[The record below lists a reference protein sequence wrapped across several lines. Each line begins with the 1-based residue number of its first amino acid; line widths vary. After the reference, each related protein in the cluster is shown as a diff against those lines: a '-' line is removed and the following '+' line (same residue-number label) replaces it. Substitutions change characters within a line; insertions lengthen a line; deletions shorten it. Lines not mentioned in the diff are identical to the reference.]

1 MTFRIRVVN
10 HLASSGLTRLP
21 DDRFEV
27 GPDVTDPHAILVRS
41 ANLHSE
47 SIPESVLAVGRAGI
61 GVDTLPVDDLTR
73 RGIPV
78 FNAPGA
84 NANAVKELTLAGLLL
99 AARNIPTAWEFVRT
113 LDGDDATIETAV
125 EDGKKEF
132 VGFELPGRTLGVV
145 GLGAVGVEVA
155 NAAIGLGMRVL
166 GFDPGLSVARA
177 WQLSSAV
184 QQAASLHALFI
195 DSDVITLHVPLTDE
209 TRHLV
214 DERLLSLTR
223 SGAVLLN
230 FARRALVD
238 ETALLD
244 TLESGRL
251 RAYVTDFPSAR
262 IIGHPSVIAL
272 PHLGASTGEA
282 EANSVSMVA
291 DSVRDYLELG
301 VISHSV
307 NFADA
312 MLGPHTGDR
321 LAIVNANVPGMV
333 GLISTALAEA
343 DLNIVELVNSSR
355 GDYAYTLIDVEG
367 TLPPPTFAGI
377 SAIEGVVRSR
387 IVRSP

>member
-1 MTFRIRVVN
+1 MTFRVRVVN
-10 HLASSGLTRLP
+10 HLAPSGLARFP

-27 GPDVTDPHAILVRS
+27 GPDVEDPHAILVRS
-41 ANLHSE
+41 ANLDAGN
-47 SIPESVLAVGRAGI
+47 IPESVLAVGRAGI
-61 GVDTLPVDDLTR
+61 GVDTLPVDALTR

-99 AARNIPTAWEFVRT
+99 AARNIPPAWEFVQG
-113 LDGDDATIETAV
+113 LEGDDEMIEAIV
-125 EDGKKEF
+125 ESGKKRF

-155 NAAIGLGMRVL
+155 NAAIALGMRVL

-195 DSDVITLHVPLTDE
+195 DSDVITLHVPLTDD

-214 DERLLSLTR
+214 DDRLLSITR
-223 SGAVLLN
+223 DGTVLLN

-262 IIGHPSVIAL
+262 VIGHPSVIAL

-282 EANSVSMVA
+282 EANSVAMVA
-291 DSVRDYLELG
+291 DSVRDYLESG
-301 VISHSV
+301 VIRHSV

-312 MLGPHTGDR
+312 VLGPHTGDR

-333 GLISTALAEA
+333 GHISTALAAA

-355 GDYAYTLIDVEG
+355 GDHAYTLIDVEG
-367 TLPPPTFAGI
+367 TVPQPTFGDI

-387 IVRSP
+387 II